1 VNIPN
6 PIFIP
11 LTLFLTLRQS
21 ESGSED
27 ESESESRANI
37 SILTFLQTHADNSIC
52 YIYEPLFCYHFNF
65 TVMFDFEKLTV
76 YRKSKIFNAGIR
88 AFIKTTRLDNTTND
102 QLRRAAF
109 SVVLNLAEG
118 SGRFSKPDRRNF
130 YVISRS
136 SIFECIAILDVLRD
150 EGMLEEFVFKAFYD
164 QGEEL
169 SKILFA
175 MITNLQKANNP
186 QKKE

>member
-21 ESGSED
+21 ESRSED
-27 ESESESRANI
+27 ESESESESESRANI

-52 YIYEPLFCYHFNF
+52 YIYDRCFVIILILP
-65 TVMFDFEKLTV
+65 VMFDFEKLTV

-109 SVVLNLAEG
+109 SVVLK
-118 SGRFSKPDRRNF
+118 FSRR
-130 YVISRS
+130 VRS
-136 SIFECIAILDVLRD
+136 I
-150 EGMLEEFVFKAFYD
+150 
-164 QGEEL
+164 
-169 SKILFA
+169 
-175 MITNLQKANNP
+175 
-186 QKKE
+186 